1 MEEKL
6 ISDASNENI
15 PSQSCDDKAGMR
27 TGSEVIIAGGGP
39 AGLSAAE
46 ALARAGRTV
55 TVIEQNHEIGS
66 PIRTSGG
73 SFVDEME
80 ALGIP
85 ARLYHPISRV
95 RFLSPN
101 HSAVFEYRIPR
112 FCVLDV
118 RGTFQYLAERAIEAG
133 AHVRLSTR
141 VEGPVI
147 EDGFVRGVRTNR
159 GDFGSKLVIDATGY
173 HSVLLKQAGLDPG
186 FRRFGVGSEY
196 DLYAPHCDQ
205 REAVLMVGGSVAP
218 SGYAWVFPW
227 GGKRVRVGVGTI
239 HPDSR
244 ANPDDYLDSLVAGAA
259 RFGVNLKGAHPVEHH
274 AGLIPSEQY
283 VERFAGDG
291 ILGIG
296 DAVGNASSLL
306 GEGIRWAIHAG
317 RMAGEVGAGAVA
329 NGDVSRGAL
338 EPFERQWRKR
348 FGADLRLAHKINLRI
363 SRWDDAKWDQRTRL
377 LKLLSPDQFAEAL
390 KTNLRGRWLWRFE
403 ASHSRELAAGLF

>member
-1 MEEKL
+1 MD
-6 ISDASNENI
+6 SF
-15 PSQSCDDKAGMR
+15 
-27 TGSEVIIAGGGP
+27 SEVVIAGGGP

-46 ALARAGRTV
+46 TLARAGRAV
-55 TVIEQNHEIGS
+55 TVLEQNHEIGS

-73 SFVDEME
+73 SFIEEME

-95 RFLSPN
+95 RFLSPHN
-101 HSAVFEYRIPR
+101 AAIFDYPVAR
-112 FCVLDV
+112 FCILDV
-118 RGTFQYLAERAIEAG
+118 RGTFQYLAERAIGAG
-133 AHVRLSTR
+133 ARVRLGAR
-141 VEGPVI
+141 VEAPIVENGAVC
-147 EDGFVRGVRTNR
+147 GVRSSVGEVR
-159 GDFGSKLVIDATGY
+159 AKLTIDATGY
-173 HSVLLKQAGLDPG
+173 RATLLKHGLLRQSGLDPG
-186 FRRFGVGSEY
+186 FRRFGAGSEY

-205 REAVLMVGGSVAP
+205 NEAVLLVGCEVAP

-227 GGKRVRVGVGTI
+227 GRGRVRVGAGVI

-244 ANPDDYLDSLVAGAA
+244 AKPENYLDGLVAEAG
-259 RFGVNLKGAHPVEHH
+259 RFGVNLRGAHPVEHH
-274 AGLIPSEQY
+274 NGLIPSEQF

-306 GEGIRWAIHAG
+306 GEGIRWAMQAG
-317 RMAGEVGAGAVA
+317 SMAGEVGARALEKGE
-329 NGDVSRGAL
+329 VSRGAL

-363 SRWDDAKWDQRTRL
+363 SRWDDRKWDQRTEL

-390 KTNLRGRWLWRFE
+390 KTNLRGRWLWRFA
-403 ASHSRELAAGLF
+403 ASHVKDLAAGLR